1 MLCTVKF
8 CKIKDGKIWKNQ
20 GKIEGFG
27 NVDVFNSSSQL
38 PSLQSHAGV
47 TTTMKYWSFTT
58 CTLKI
63 CWLQV
68 SSTVPILQWPHC
80 WAKQKVSF
88 VFVSTSPWKNVFFRI
103 RNISKRKQTSREKT
117 CRTLFNTPKQ
127 NYMRN
132 LERFRQ
138 SSLLRKIP
146 NSLSLLKPSILVLR
160 INTL

>member
-1 MLCTVKF
+1 MLCTVKLLQN
-8 CKIKDGKIWKNQ
+8 KRWKNMKEPRKYWRLCQ
-20 GKIEGFG
+20 CWC
-27 NVDVFNSSSQL
+27 VPSSSQL
-38 PSLQSHAGV
+38 LSLQSHAGV
-47 TTTMKYWSFTT
+47 TTTIKYWSFTM

-63 CWLQV
+63 CWLLL
-68 SSTVPILQWPHC
+68 TVPILQWPHH

-88 VFVSTSPWKNVFFRI
+88 AFDSTSPWKTVFFAYRI
-103 RNISKRKQTSREKT
+103 SQKGSKSQGKKT

-138 SSLLRKIP
+138 SSLLSKIP
-146 NSLSLLKPSILVLR
+146 NSLSLPKPSILVLR